1 MEERILK
8 LPAFLSR
15 VFPIHDAIPAP
26 LCDGQPLDIVDCHAT
41 KPINYSLS
49 LVVGEAKTCKTSLWW
64 QAAMSYVAEGRN
76 VLGICE
82 KVDRRPN
89 PVRGMPPN
97 DAKAAQKFLLKYANS
112 REEFVQALTELVELT
127 KISSL
132 PDVILIDDLHVLT
145 GSSDVDSDSDYSLA
159 KVFAVLKNV
168 VASIEAR
175 KARDCQSTN
184 RNIGQDD
191 KAMSSSSVTVVI
203 FSAPL
208 QSRGSSLVNVC
219 QSFFDSI
226 FDVCRLDSHDDP
238 DRNKFS
244 LTPSLSQG
252 GGYRI
257 LFSHHKENFIRIDS
271 MQLASH

>member
-1 MEERILK
+1 MSSDGSEFF
-8 LPAFLSR
+8 AS
-15 VFPIHDAIPAP
+15 VIHA
-26 LCDGQPLDIVDCHAT
+26 
-41 KPINYSLS
+41 
-49 LVVGEAKTCKTSLWW
+49 
-64 QAAMSYVAEGRN
+64 
-76 VLGICE
+76 
-82 KVDRRPN
+82 
-89 PVRGMPPN
+89 
-97 DAKAAQKFLLKYANS
+97 
-112 REEFVQALTELVELT
+112 
-127 KISSL
+127 

-191 KAMSSSSVTVVI
+191 KAMSSSVTVVI

-226 FDVCRLDSHDDP
+226 FDVYSWERCIAP
-238 DRNKFS
+238 RN
-244 LTPSLSQG
+244 
-252 GGYRI
+252 
-257 LFSHHKENFIRIDS
+257 
-271 MQLASH
+271 